1 MNGKLTL
8 SETIQKVHASASSIF
23 TKEDVLKILEDIS
36 YTETTIE
43 EVRDALTNVLDDLSF
58 IDFVDDDTLDFY
70 VDGKEIHLQ
79 HFEFNTKEM
88 TDMIIADLQEE
99 IAMRKELDEEASD
112 NDDEFSDAAE
122 QITET
127 VKGCGDNCQCKK
139 KKKKVKKH

>member
-43 EVRDALTNVLDDLSF
+43 EVSDALTVVLDELTF
-58 IDFVDDDTLDFY
+58 MDFVDNDTLDFY
-70 VDGKEIHLQ
+70 VDGKEICLQ
-79 HFEFNTKEM
+79 HIEVDTKEM

-99 IAMRKELDEEASD
+99 LAMRKELDEETSD
-112 NDDEFSDAAE
+112 NDDDFLADAE
-122 QITET
+122 QITDT
-127 VKGCGDNCQCKK
+127 KKGCGDDCQCKRK
-139 KKKKVKKH
+139 KKKAKKH